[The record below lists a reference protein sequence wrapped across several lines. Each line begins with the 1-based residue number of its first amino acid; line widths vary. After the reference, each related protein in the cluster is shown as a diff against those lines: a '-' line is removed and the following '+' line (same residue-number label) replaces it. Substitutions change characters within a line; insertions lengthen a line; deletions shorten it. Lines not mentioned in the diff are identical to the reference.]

1 MNQFALTDPAF
12 SDGEPSPTAS
22 TTPIGETPATPTEAL
37 SPSLSPEQMVQAVGE
52 GGSAVAAD
60 VRAGEKLAEPE
71 TQRMQNPLFSFEE
84 DLADAANIPLFKGA
98 SPSRAMLGAAIKVG
112 EGVVTLTEAGA
123 QLGLDT
129 AEKLGLIPRGTADD
143 WKFMSEA
150 EKKAVD
156 RQFKADFGG
165 NAGFAAAE
173 LTGNVLPFFLLPSKA
188 IPPQVKN
195 LFARVVLG
203 GGLGFAENAAQGLF
217 QPVSGDTIDE
227 RNAQR
232 GGAAL
237 MAGGIGAAARGGA
250 EVVTSIKNWIPNA
263 IKAAYQEGGQ
273 ELYERGVQVSQR
285 TGVKY
290 KLSQLLQDPEIENL
304 EKVARGGVKGE
315 RVGRAIENQQAVD
328 AKAYFESLLKDQ
340 PERFGSTVQDSFF
353 KVLGDE
359 KSGLIGA
366 RAANAS
372 NNFSQAQAAGAEIY
386 LGNTMKVI
394 DDMIRE
400 NTDVLSGRG
409 NVALANELKRLKA
422 SILEKSGGKYK
433 QIGVRTNEGGAQ
445 TIFEYMAGG
454 GMVTPQSLQNG
465 LTAAGAAAKGNGKIF
480 DETVHQAAERGPA
493 KRLFGAL
500 NDDLDAA
507 INEGRKG
514 AAELRIARDQYRVD
528 TGAIEALEETALG
541 KLFGTKAQPTLE
553 DVETAVKNMDP
564 TEIRQTLGI
573 LGKTNPAGKER
584 LQQFWLR
591 QAFENARVEGP
602 AGGADF
608 IPAKMLDLRSPGAKN
623 SSYTARETFDAVF
636 PEGDPMRQSVMDG
649 VEAVKYLMVNNNNT
663 GGVTRVKLRQLAY
676 AVANMNV
683 GAGAAFVTDFL
694 TPDFIGK
701 MVMDPDTVRALG
713 ELTKPVEVSR
723 QVAAMNVIF
732 NRWINSTSE
741 EERQQ

>member
-22 TTPIGETPATPTEAL
+22 TTPIGEAPATPTAAP
-37 SPSLSPEQMVQAVGE
+37 SPSMSPEQMVQAVGE
-52 GGSAVAAD
+52 GGAAVAAD
-60 VRAGEKLAEPE
+60 VRAGKSGLPGQQSPIMDNALFRFEDDLAEAS
-71 TQRMQNPLFSFEE
+71 NV
-84 DLADAANIPLFKGA
+84 PLFKA
-98 SPSRAMLGAAIKVG
+98 FKPAQALTGAAIKVG

-143 WKFMSEA
+143 WKFMSED

-156 RQFKADFGG
+156 RQFKADFGDG
-165 NAGFAAAE
+165 AGFAAAE

-188 IPPQVKN
+188 IPPQVQN

-340 PERFGSTVQDSFF
+340 PERFGRTVENSFF
-353 KVLGDE
+353 RVLGNDKE
-359 KSGLIGA
+359 GLMGA
-366 RAANAS
+366 RIANAKK
-372 NNFSQAQAAGAEIY
+372 NFAAAKASGAEIY
-386 LGNTMKVI
+386 L
-394 DDMIRE
+394 E
-400 NTDVLSGRG
+400 NTLSKIDEIIARYQKPGMGPGAPRAAKLAQQMRNDLAINGGGRVDPE
-409 NVALANELKRLKA
+409 NLQAL
-422 SILEKSGGKYK
+422 LERY
-433 QIGVRTNEGGAQ
+433 GAATKGRESLFGQLLDKETGQ
-445 TIFEYMAGG
+445 TI
-454 GMVTPQSLQNG
+454 
-465 LTAAGAAAKGNGKIF
+465 AKQ
-480 DETVHQAAERGPA
+480 V
-493 KRLFGAL
+493 FGAL
-500 NDDLDAA
+500 NDDLDLAVTQ
-507 INEGRKG
+507 GMKG
-514 AAELRIARDQYRVD
+514 AEELRFARDQYRVD